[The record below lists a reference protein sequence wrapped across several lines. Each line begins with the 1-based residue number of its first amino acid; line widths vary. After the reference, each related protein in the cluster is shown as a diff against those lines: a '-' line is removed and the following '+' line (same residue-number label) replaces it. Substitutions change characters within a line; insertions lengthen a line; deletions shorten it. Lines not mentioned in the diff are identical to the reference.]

1 MGRMDGRHGL
11 LIVGSGCADPRVR
24 AAYVAPL
31 GRALVDA
38 FHPDATAGAPVRIA
52 FTSDRVRAAC
62 AKRGVTV
69 PCVADALE
77 ELWAAGVRDVTVAVT
92 HVVGGA
98 SYRSACRA
106 VRAKA
111 PLFDAVHLAAPLLSS
126 AEDAETLAQAIDAR
140 YPRCE
145 HAAVVLVGHGAD
157 GVGQLAY
164 AALGYALHL
173 RGRDDV
179 MIGALRGEPSRA
191 AVRGAL
197 ERMGARDVALAPL
210 MVAPGI
216 HAQRDVLGTTGESW
230 AHLLSDA
237 GFRVR
242 ATACGL
248 GAWPEV
254 HQLAIGHMRAA
265 APVETVRADITMDAS
280 AAHSAPTARFPL
292 FVDLSGVRC
301 LVVGGGAVGSRRAE
315 ALARFGARVT
325 VVDPAPLDGAR
336 RAADEVRTRPYRPG
350 DEEGCSLVIAATGDR
365 EVNRMVGDRCRR
377 LGVPVSVADASDEC
391 TFFFPALCEGEH
403 TVAGVVSRDATSD
416 GHVVTARAAARIR
429 DILP

>member
-11 LIVGSGCADPRVR
+11 LIVGNGCADPRAR

-31 GRALVDA
+31 ERALVDA
-38 FHPDATAGAPVRIA
+38 FHSDATAGAPVRIA
-52 FTSDRVRAAC
+52 STSDKVRAAC
-62 AKRGVTV
+62 AKRGETV

-92 HVVGGA
+92 HVVDGV

-126 AEDAETLAQAIDAR
+126 AEDAEALAWAIDAR

-145 HAAVVLVGHGAD
+145 HAAVVLAGHGVD

-164 AALGYALHL
+164 AALGYALYLH
-173 RGRDDV
+173 GRDDV
-179 MIGALRGEPSRA
+179 VIGALRGEPSYA

-210 MVAPGI
+210 MVAPGV
-216 HAQRDVLGTTGESW
+216 HAQRDVLGKTGESW
-230 AHLLSDA
+230 ARLLSDA
-237 GFRVR
+237 GFRVQ

-265 APVETVRADITMDAS
+265 APVETARADDAVGAS
-280 AAHSAPTARFPL
+280 APRTAPAARFPL
-292 FVDLSGVRC
+292 FVDLSGARC
-301 LVVGGGAVGSRRAE
+301 LVIGGGAVGSRRAE

-336 RAADEVRTRPYRPG
+336 RAADEVRARPYRPG
-350 DEEGCSLVIAATGDR
+350 DEEGYALVIAATGDR
-365 EVNRMVGDRCRR
+365 GVNRMVGERCRR

-391 TFFFPALCEGEH
+391 TFFFPALCEGERV
-403 TVAGVVSRDATSD
+403 VAGAVSRDATPD
-416 GHVVTARAAARIR
+416 GHTLTARAAARIR
-429 DILP
+429 DVLP